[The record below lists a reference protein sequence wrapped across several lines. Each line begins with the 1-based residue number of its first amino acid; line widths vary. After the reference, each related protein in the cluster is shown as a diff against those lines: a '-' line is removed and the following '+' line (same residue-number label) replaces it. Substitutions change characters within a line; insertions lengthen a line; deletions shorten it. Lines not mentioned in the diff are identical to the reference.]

1 MIKLGATDLREYKP
15 TPDELRKIK
24 RHSIYIVCD
33 NILDTYNIG
42 AIFRLA
48 DAASVAGVYLVGAT
62 GIPTDLKVGHK
73 IHKAS
78 VGVWQWVPWKHV
90 DSITDA
96 IEDIRI
102 QSSKF
107 KVSNQKSNKEKEE
120 KTLHVT
126 RSTLQ
131 IIAVEQSPKSIP
143 YTKAT
148 YSLPLVLI
156 LGHETE
162 GVSRE
167 GLEIADQIV
176 EIPMF
181 GVNKSMNVMVS
192 LAVVLWEVLK
202 HVE

>member
-1 MIKLGATDLREYKP
+1 MIKLGATDLRDYKP
-15 TPDELRKIK
+15 TAEELRKIK
-24 RHSIYIVCD
+24 RHAVYIVCD

-48 DAASVAGVYLVGAT
+48 DAASVAGVYLVGNT
-62 GIPTDLKVGHK
+62 GIPTDPKVGHK

-78 VGVWQWVPWKHV
+78 VGVWQWVPWKHTETV
-90 DSITDA
+90 KEA
-96 IEDIRI
+96 IKDIREKLSSSGYQI
-102 QSSKF
+102 QHAKL
-107 KVSNQKSNKEKEE
+107 NI
-120 KTLHVT
+120 TA
-126 RSTLQ
+126 
-131 IIAVEQSPKSIP
+131 IEQSPKSIP
-143 YTKAT
+143 YTNAH

-167 GLEIADQIV
+167 GLEAADQIV

-192 LAVVLWEVLK
+192 LAIVLWEVLK